1 MLLASSI
8 RFPHLGINIEK
19 LPKSIT
25 VFGFEIAFY
34 GIIIAIGMVL
44 ALTIIFRE
52 VKRTNQ
58 SEDNYYDLA
67 IFAIIFGIIGARLYY
82 VIFEWD
88 EYKGNLLSILNIRN
102 GGLAIYGGLIAGTIT
117 TCIFCKIKKMSIPQ
131 VLDTI
136 ILGIIIGQIL
146 GRWGNF
152 FNREAFGGFT
162 DNIFAMQI
170 RYDEVGG
177 VISDSLQKHVQM
189 VDHVAYIQVHPT
201 FLYES
206 VWNLI
211 LFAIMMFLRKRKKF
225 HGEVACT
232 YLIGYGIGRFFIEG
246 LRTDQLT
253 LWRTGIA
260 VSQIVSIVIVL
271 MGISYLLYSKMKLRM
286 IPQDDGKL
294 VHPKTE
300 NIEQKN
306 NDK

>member
-1 MLLASSI
+1 MLLAASI

-25 VFGFEIAFY
+25 VLEFEIAFY
-34 GIIIAIGMVL
+34 GIIIAIGMAL
-44 ALTIIFRE
+44 AMTIIFKE
-52 VKRTNQ
+52 VKRTGQ
-58 SEDNYYDLA
+58 SEDYYYDLA
-67 IFAIIFGIIGARLYY
+67 IFAIIFGIIGARMYY
-82 VIFEWD
+82 VIFEW
-88 EYKGNLLSILNIRN
+88 EQYRHNLLSVFNIRE

-117 TCIFCKIKKMSIPQ
+117 TCVFCKIKKMSIPQ

-162 DNIFAMQI
+162 DNLFAMQI

-177 VISDSLQKHVQM
+177 VISESLEKHIQI
-189 VDHVAYIQVHPT
+189 VDNAKYIQVHPT

-211 LFAIMMFLRKRKKF
+211 LFVVMMLMRKHKKF
-225 HGEVACT
+225 QGEIACI
-232 YLIGYGIGRFFIEG
+232 YLIGYGVGRFFIES

-253 LWRTGIA
+253 LWGTGIA
-260 VSQIVSIVIVL
+260 VSQIVSGVIILIGVSFGGYEL
-271 MGISYLLYSKMKLRM
+271 WKMKSG
-286 IPQDDGKL
+286 Q
-294 VHPKTE
+294 
-300 NIEQKN
+300 QK
-306 NDK
+306 

>member
-1 MLLASSI
+1 MLLAASI

-25 VFGFEIAFY
+25 VLGFEIAFY
-34 GIIIAIGMVL
+34 GIIIAIGMAL
-44 ALTIIFRE
+44 AMTIIFKE
-52 VKRTNQ
+52 VKRTGQ
-58 SEDNYYDLA
+58 SEDYYYDLA
-67 IFAIIFGIIGARLYY
+67 IFAIIFGIIGARMYY
-82 VIFEWD
+82 VIFEW
-88 EYKGNLLSILNIRN
+88 EQYRHNLLSVFNIRE

-117 TCIFCKIKKMSIPQ
+117 TCVFCKIKKMSIPQ

-162 DNIFAMQI
+162 DNLFAMQI

-177 VISDSLQKHVQM
+177 VISESLEKHIQI
-189 VDHVAYIQVHPT
+189 VDNAKYIQVHPT

-211 LFAIMMFLRKRKKF
+211 LFVVMMLMRKHKKF
-225 HGEVACT
+225 QGEIACI
-232 YLIGYGIGRFFIEG
+232 YLIGYGVGRFFIES

-260 VSQIVSIVIVL
+260 VSQIVSGVIILIGVSFGGYEL
-271 MGISYLLYSKMKLRM
+271 WKMKSG
-286 IPQDDGKL
+286 Q
-294 VHPKTE
+294 
-300 NIEQKN
+300 QK
-306 NDK
+306 

>member
-1 MLLASSI
+1 MLLAASI

-34 GIIIAIGMVL
+34 GIIIAIGMAL
-44 ALTIIFRE
+44 ALTIIFKE
-52 VKRTNQ
+52 VKRTGQ
-58 SEDNYYDLA
+58 SEDYYYDLA
-67 IFAIIFGIIGARLYY
+67 IFAIIFGIIGARMYY

-88 EYKGNLLSILNIRN
+88 QYRHNLLSVFNIRE

-117 TCIFCKIKKMSIPQ
+117 TCAFCKIKKMSIPQ

-162 DNIFAMQI
+162 DNLFAMQI

-177 VISDSLQKHVQM
+177 IISESLEKHIQI
-189 VDHVAYIQVHPT
+189 VDNAKYIQVHPT

-211 LFAIMMFLRKRKKF
+211 LFVVMMLMRKHKKF
-225 HGEVACT
+225 QGEIACI
-232 YLIGYGIGRFFIEG
+232 YLIGYGVGRFFIES

-253 LWRTGIA
+253 LWGTGIA
-260 VSQIVSIVIVL
+260 VSQIVSGVIIL
-271 MGISYLLYSKMKLRM
+271 IGISFGGYNLWKMKSA
-286 IPQDDGKL
+286 Q
-294 VHPKTE
+294 
-300 NIEQKN
+300 QK
-306 NDK
+306 

>member
-1 MLLASSI
+1 MLLAASI

-34 GIIIAIGMVL
+34 GIIIAIGMAL
-44 ALTIIFRE
+44 ALTIIFKE
-52 VKRTNQ
+52 VKRTGQ
-58 SEDNYYDLA
+58 SEDYYYDLA
-67 IFAIIFGIIGARLYY
+67 IFAIIFGIIGARMYY

-88 EYKGNLLSILNIRN
+88 QYRHNLLSVFNIRE

-117 TCIFCKIKKMSIPQ
+117 TCAFCKIKKMSIPQ

-162 DNIFAMQI
+162 DNLFAMQI

-177 VISDSLQKHVQM
+177 IISESLEKHIQI
-189 VDHVAYIQVHPT
+189 VDNAKYIQVHPT

-211 LFAIMMFLRKRKKF
+211 LFVVMMLMRKHKKF
-225 HGEVACT
+225 QGEIACI
-232 YLIGYGIGRFFIEG
+232 YLIGYGVGRFFIES

-260 VSQIVSIVIVL
+260 VSQIVSGVIILIGVSFGGYEL
-271 MGISYLLYSKMKLRM
+271 WKMKSG
-286 IPQDDGKL
+286 Q
-294 VHPKTE
+294 
-300 NIEQKN
+300 QK
-306 NDK
+306 

>member
-1 MLLASSI
+1 MLLAASI

-34 GIIIAIGMVL
+34 GIIIAIGMAL
-44 ALTIIFRE
+44 ALTIIFKE
-52 VKRTNQ
+52 VKRTGQ
-58 SEDNYYDLA
+58 SEDYYYDLA
-67 IFAIIFGIIGARLYY
+67 IFAIIFGIIGARMYY

-88 EYKGNLLSILNIRN
+88 QYRHNLLSVFNIRE

-117 TCIFCKIKKMSIPQ
+117 TCAFCKIKKMSIPQ

-162 DNIFAMQI
+162 DNLFAMQI

-177 VISDSLQKHVQM
+177 VISESLEKHIQI
-189 VDHVAYIQVHPT
+189 VDNAKYIQVHPT

-211 LFAIMMFLRKRKKF
+211 LFVVMMLMRKHKKF
-225 HGEVACT
+225 QGEIACI
-232 YLIGYGIGRFFIEG
+232 YLIGYGVGRFFIES

-253 LWRTGIA
+253 LWGTGIA
-260 VSQIVSIVIVL
+260 VSQIVSGVIIL
-271 MGISYLLYSKMKLRM
+271 IGISFGGYNLWKMKSA
-286 IPQDDGKL
+286 Q
-294 VHPKTE
+294 
-300 NIEQKN
+300 QK
-306 NDK
+306 

>member
-1 MLLASSI
+1 MLLAASI

-25 VFGFEIAFY
+25 VLGFEIAFY
-34 GIIIAIGMVL
+34 GIIIAIGMAL
-44 ALTIIFRE
+44 AMTIIFKE
-52 VKRTNQ
+52 VKRTGQ
-58 SEDNYYDLA
+58 SEDYYYDLA
-67 IFAIIFGIIGARLYY
+67 IFAIIFGIIGARMYY
-82 VIFEWD
+82 VIFEW
-88 EYKGNLLSILNIRN
+88 EQYRHNLLSVFNIRE

-117 TCIFCKIKKMSIPQ
+117 TCVFCKIKKMSIPQ

-162 DNIFAMQI
+162 DNLFAMQI

-177 VISDSLQKHVQM
+177 VISESLEKHIQI
-189 VDHVAYIQVHPT
+189 VDNAKYIQVHPT

-211 LFAIMMFLRKRKKF
+211 LFVVMMLMRKHKKF
-225 HGEVACT
+225 QGEIACI
-232 YLIGYGIGRFFIEG
+232 YLIGYGVGRFFIES

-253 LWRTGIA
+253 LWGTGIA
-260 VSQIVSIVIVL
+260 VSQIVSGVIILIGVSFGGYEL
-271 MGISYLLYSKMKLRM
+271 WKMKLG
-286 IPQDDGKL
+286 Q
-294 VHPKTE
+294 
-300 NIEQKN
+300 QK
-306 NDK
+306 

>member
-1 MLLASSI
+1 MLLAASI

-25 VFGFEIAFY
+25 VLGFEIAFY
-34 GIIIAIGMVL
+34 GIIIAIGMAL
-44 ALTIIFRE
+44 AMTIIFKE
-52 VKRTNQ
+52 VKRTGQ
-58 SEDNYYDLA
+58 SEDYYYDLA
-67 IFAIIFGIIGARLYY
+67 IFAIIFGIIGARMYY
-82 VIFEWD
+82 VIFEW
-88 EYKGNLLSILNIRN
+88 EQYRHNLLSVFNIRE

-117 TCIFCKIKKMSIPQ
+117 TCVFCKIKKMSIPQ

-162 DNIFAMQI
+162 DNLFAMQI

-177 VISDSLQKHVQM
+177 VISESLEKHIQI
-189 VDHVAYIQVHPT
+189 VDNAKYIQVHPT

-211 LFAIMMFLRKRKKF
+211 LFVVMMLMRKHKKF
-225 HGEVACT
+225 QGEIACI
-232 YLIGYGIGRFFIEG
+232 YLIGYGVGRFFIES

-253 LWRTGIA
+253 LWETGIA
-260 VSQIVSIVIVL
+260 VSQIVSGVIILIGVSFGGYEL
-271 MGISYLLYSKMKLRM
+271 WKMKSG
-286 IPQDDGKL
+286 Q
-294 VHPKTE
+294 
-300 NIEQKN
+300 QK
-306 NDK
+306 

>member
-1 MLLASSI
+1 MLLAASI

-34 GIIIAIGMVL
+34 GIIIAIGMAL
-44 ALTIIFRE
+44 AMTIIFKE
-52 VKRTNQ
+52 VKRTGQ
-58 SEDNYYDLA
+58 SEDYYYDLA
-67 IFAIIFGIIGARLYY
+67 IFAIIFGIIGARMYY
-82 VIFEWD
+82 VIFEW
-88 EYKGNLLSILNIRN
+88 EQYRHNLLSVFNIRE

-117 TCIFCKIKKMSIPQ
+117 TCVFCKIKKMSIPQ

-162 DNIFAMQI
+162 DNLFAMQI

-177 VISDSLQKHVQM
+177 VISESLEKHIQI
-189 VDHVAYIQVHPT
+189 VDNAKYIQVHPT

-211 LFAIMMFLRKRKKF
+211 LFVVMMLMRKHKKF
-225 HGEVACT
+225 QGEIACI
-232 YLIGYGIGRFFIEG
+232 YLIGYGVGRFFIES

-260 VSQIVSIVIVL
+260 VSQIVSGVIILIGVSFGGYEL
-271 MGISYLLYSKMKLRM
+271 WKMKSG
-286 IPQDDGKL
+286 Q
-294 VHPKTE
+294 
-300 NIEQKN
+300 QK
-306 NDK
+306 

>member
-1 MLLASSI
+1 MLLAASI

-25 VFGFEIAFY
+25 VLGFEIAFY
-34 GIIIAIGMVL
+34 GIIIAIGMAL
-44 ALTIIFRE
+44 AMTIIFKE
-52 VKRTNQ
+52 VKRTGK
-58 SEDNYYDLA
+58 SEDYYYDLA
-67 IFAIIFGIIGARLYY
+67 IFAIIFGIIGARMYY
-82 VIFEWD
+82 VIFEW
-88 EYKGNLLSILNIRN
+88 EQYRHNLLSVFNIRE

-117 TCIFCKIKKMSIPQ
+117 TCVFCKIKKMSIPQ

-162 DNIFAMQI
+162 DNLFAMQI

-177 VISDSLQKHVQM
+177 VISESLEKHIQI
-189 VDHVAYIQVHPT
+189 VDNAKYIQVHPT

-211 LFAIMMFLRKRKKF
+211 LFVVMMLMRKHKKF
-225 HGEVACT
+225 QGEIACI
-232 YLIGYGIGRFFIEG
+232 YLIGYGVGRFFIES

-253 LWRTGIA
+253 LWETGIA
-260 VSQIVSIVIVL
+260 VSQIVSGVIILIGVSFGGYEL
-271 MGISYLLYSKMKLRM
+271 WRMKSG
-286 IPQDDGKL
+286 Q
-294 VHPKTE
+294 
-300 NIEQKN
+300 QK
-306 NDK
+306 

>member
-1 MLLASSI
+1 MLLAASI

-25 VFGFEIAFY
+25 VLGFEIAFY
-34 GIIIAIGMVL
+34 GIIIAIGMAL
-44 ALTIIFRE
+44 AMTIIFKE
-52 VKRTNQ
+52 VKRTGQ
-58 SEDNYYDLA
+58 SEDYYYDLA
-67 IFAIIFGIIGARLYY
+67 IFAIIFGIIGARMYY
-82 VIFEWD
+82 VIFEW
-88 EYKGNLLSILNIRN
+88 EQYRHNLLSVFNIRE

-117 TCIFCKIKKMSIPQ
+117 TCVFCKIKKMSIPQ

-162 DNIFAMQI
+162 DNLFAMQI

-177 VISDSLQKHVQM
+177 VISESLEKHIQI
-189 VDHVAYIQVHPT
+189 VDNAKYIQVHPT

-211 LFAIMMFLRKRKKF
+211 LFVVMMLMRKHKKF
-225 HGEVACT
+225 QGEIACI
-232 YLIGYGIGRFFIEG
+232 YLIGYGVGRFFIES

-253 LWRTGIA
+253 LWGTGIA
-260 VSQIVSIVIVL
+260 VSQIVSGVIILIGVSFGGYEL
-271 MGISYLLYSKMKLRM
+271 WRMKSG
-286 IPQDDGKL
+286 Q
-294 VHPKTE
+294 
-300 NIEQKN
+300 QK
-306 NDK
+306 

>member
-1 MLLASSI
+1 MLLAASI

-34 GIIIAIGMVL
+34 GIIIAIGMAL
-44 ALTIIFRE
+44 ALTIIFKE
-52 VKRTNQ
+52 VKRTGQ
-58 SEDNYYDLA
+58 SEDYYYDLA
-67 IFAIIFGIIGARLYY
+67 IFAIIFGIIGARMYY
-82 VIFEWD
+82 VIFEW
-88 EYKGNLLSILNIRN
+88 EQYRHNLLSVFNIRE

-117 TCIFCKIKKMSIPQ
+117 TCVFCKIKKMSIPQ

-162 DNIFAMQI
+162 DNLFAMQI

-177 VISDSLQKHVQM
+177 VISESLEKHIQI
-189 VDHVAYIQVHPT
+189 VDNAKYIQVHPT

-211 LFAIMMFLRKRKKF
+211 LFVVMMLMRKHKKF
-225 HGEVACT
+225 QGEIACI
-232 YLIGYGIGRFFIEG
+232 YLIGYGVGRFFIES

-253 LWRTGIA
+253 LWGTGIA
-260 VSQIVSIVIVL
+260 VSQIVSGVIILIGVSFGGYEL
-271 MGISYLLYSKMKLRM
+271 WKMKSG
-286 IPQDDGKL
+286 Q
-294 VHPKTE
+294 
-300 NIEQKN
+300 QK
-306 NDK
+306 

>member
-1 MLLASSI
+1 MLLAASI

-34 GIIIAIGMVL
+34 GIIIAIGMAL
-44 ALTIIFRE
+44 ALTIIFKE
-52 VKRTNQ
+52 VKRTGQ
-58 SEDNYYDLA
+58 SEDYYYDLA
-67 IFAIIFGIIGARLYY
+67 IFAIIFGIIGARMYY

-88 EYKGNLLSILNIRN
+88 QYRHNLLSVFNIRE

-117 TCIFCKIKKMSIPQ
+117 TCVFCKIKKMSIPQ

-162 DNIFAMQI
+162 DNLFAMQI

-177 VISDSLQKHVQM
+177 IISESLEKHIQI
-189 VDHVAYIQVHPT
+189 VDNAKYIQVHPT

-211 LFAIMMFLRKRKKF
+211 LFVVMMLMRKHKKF
-225 HGEVACT
+225 QGEIACI
-232 YLIGYGIGRFFIEG
+232 YLIGYGVGRFFIES

-253 LWRTGIA
+253 LWGTGIA
-260 VSQIVSIVIVL
+260 VSQIVSGVIIL
-271 MGISYLLYSKMKLRM
+271 IGISFGGYNLWKMKSA
-286 IPQDDGKL
+286 Q
-294 VHPKTE
+294 
-300 NIEQKN
+300 QK
-306 NDK
+306 

>member
-1 MLLASSI
+1 MLLAASI

-25 VFGFEIAFY
+25 VLGFEIAFY
-34 GIIIAIGMVL
+34 GIIIAIGMAL
-44 ALTIIFRE
+44 AMTIIFKE
-52 VKRTNQ
+52 VKRTGQ
-58 SEDNYYDLA
+58 SEDYYYDLA
-67 IFAIIFGIIGARLYY
+67 IFFIIFGIIGARMYY
-82 VIFEWD
+82 VIFEW
-88 EYKGNLLSILNIRN
+88 EQYRHNLLSVFNIRE

-117 TCIFCKIKKMSIPQ
+117 TCVFCKIKKMSIPQ

-162 DNIFAMQI
+162 DNLFAMQI

-177 VISDSLQKHVQM
+177 VISESLEKHIQI
-189 VDHVAYIQVHPT
+189 VDNAKYIQVHPT

-211 LFAIMMFLRKRKKF
+211 LFVVMMLMRKHKKF
-225 HGEVACT
+225 QGEIACI
-232 YLIGYGIGRFFIEG
+232 YLIGYGVGRFFIES

-253 LWRTGIA
+253 LWGTGIA
-260 VSQIVSIVIVL
+260 VSQIVSGVIILIGVSFGGYEL
-271 MGISYLLYSKMKLRM
+271 WKMKSG
-286 IPQDDGKL
+286 Q
-294 VHPKTE
+294 
-300 NIEQKN
+300 QK
-306 NDK
+306 

>member
-1 MLLASSI
+1 MLLAASI

-34 GIIIAIGMVL
+34 GIIIAIGMAL
-44 ALTIIFRE
+44 ALTIIFKE
-52 VKRTNQ
+52 VKRTGQ
-58 SEDNYYDLA
+58 SEDYYYDLA
-67 IFAIIFGIIGARLYY
+67 IFAIIFGIIGARMYY
-82 VIFEWD
+82 VIFEW
-88 EYKGNLLSILNIRN
+88 EQYRHNLLSVFNIRE

-117 TCIFCKIKKMSIPQ
+117 TCVFCKIKKMSIPQ

-162 DNIFAMQI
+162 DNLFAMQI

-177 VISDSLQKHVQM
+177 VISESLEKHIQI
-189 VDHVAYIQVHPT
+189 VDNAKYIQVHPT

-211 LFAIMMFLRKRKKF
+211 LFVVMMLMRKHKIF
-225 HGEVACT
+225 QGEIACI
-232 YLIGYGIGRFFIEG
+232 YLIGYGVGRFFIES

-260 VSQIVSIVIVL
+260 VSQIVSGVIILIGVSFGGYEL
-271 MGISYLLYSKMKLRM
+271 WKMKSG
-286 IPQDDGKL
+286 Q
-294 VHPKTE
+294 
-300 NIEQKN
+300 QK
-306 NDK
+306 

>member
-1 MLLASSI
+1 MLLAASI

-25 VFGFEIAFY
+25 VLGFEIAFY
-34 GIIIAIGMVL
+34 GIIIAIGMAL
-44 ALTIIFRE
+44 AMTIIFKE
-52 VKRTNQ
+52 VKRTGQ
-58 SEDNYYDLA
+58 SEDYYYDLA
-67 IFAIIFGIIGARLYY
+67 IFAIIFGIIGARMYY
-82 VIFEWD
+82 VIFEW
-88 EYKGNLLSILNIRN
+88 EQYRHNLLSVFNIRE

-117 TCIFCKIKKMSIPQ
+117 TCVFCKIKKMSIPQ

-162 DNIFAMQI
+162 DNLFAMQI

-177 VISDSLQKHVQM
+177 VISESLEKHIQI
-189 VDHVAYIQVHPT
+189 VDNAKYIQVHPT

-211 LFAIMMFLRKRKKF
+211 LFVVMMLMRKHKKF
-225 HGEVACT
+225 QGEIACI
-232 YLIGYGIGRFFIEG
+232 YLIGYGVGRFFIES

-253 LWRTGIA
+253 LWGTGIA
-260 VSQIVSIVIVL
+260 VSQIVSGVIILIGVSFGGYEL
-271 MGISYLLYSKMKLRM
+271 WKMKSG
-286 IPQDDGKL
+286 Q
-294 VHPKTE
+294 
-300 NIEQKN
+300 QK
-306 NDK
+306 

>member
-1 MLLASSI
+1 MLLAASI

-34 GIIIAIGMVL
+34 GIIIAIGMAL
-44 ALTIIFRE
+44 AMTIIFKE
-52 VKRTNQ
+52 VKRTGQ
-58 SEDNYYDLA
+58 SEDYYYDLA
-67 IFAIIFGIIGARLYY
+67 IFAIIFGIIGARMYY
-82 VIFEWD
+82 VIFEW
-88 EYKGNLLSILNIRN
+88 EQYRHNLLSVFNIRE

-117 TCIFCKIKKMSIPQ
+117 TCVFCKIKKMSIPQ

-162 DNIFAMQI
+162 DNLFAMQI

-177 VISDSLQKHVQM
+177 VISESLEKHIQI
-189 VDHVAYIQVHPT
+189 VDNAKYIQVHPT

-211 LFAIMMFLRKRKKF
+211 LFVVMMLMRKHKKF
-225 HGEVACT
+225 QGEIACI
-232 YLIGYGIGRFFIEG
+232 YLIGYGVGRFFIES
-246 LRTDQLT
+246 LRNDQLT
-253 LWRTGIA
+253 LWGTGIA
-260 VSQIVSIVIVL
+260 VSQIVSGVIILIGVSFGGYEL
-271 MGISYLLYSKMKLRM
+271 WKMKSG
-286 IPQDDGKL
+286 Q
-294 VHPKTE
+294 
-300 NIEQKN
+300 QK
-306 NDK
+306 

>member
-1 MLLASSI
+1 MLLAASI

-34 GIIIAIGMVL
+34 GIIIAIGMAL
-44 ALTIIFRE
+44 ALTIIFKE
-52 VKRTNQ
+52 VKRTGQ
-58 SEDNYYDLA
+58 SEDYYYDLA
-67 IFAIIFGIIGARLYY
+67 IFAIIFGIIGARMYY
-82 VIFEWD
+82 VIFEW
-88 EYKGNLLSILNIRN
+88 EQYRHNLLSVFNIRE

-117 TCIFCKIKKMSIPQ
+117 TCVFCKIKKMSIPQ

-162 DNIFAMQI
+162 DNLFAMQI

-177 VISDSLQKHVQM
+177 VISESLEKHIQI
-189 VDHVAYIQVHPT
+189 VDNAKYIQVHPT

-211 LFAIMMFLRKRKKF
+211 LFVVMMLMRKHKKF
-225 HGEVACT
+225 QGEIACI
-232 YLIGYGIGRFFIEG
+232 YLIGYGVGRFFIES

-260 VSQIVSIVIVL
+260 VSQIVSGVIILIGVSFGGYEL
-271 MGISYLLYSKMKLRM
+271 WKMKSG
-286 IPQDDGKL
+286 Q
-294 VHPKTE
+294 
-300 NIEQKN
+300 QK
-306 NDK
+306 